1 MRASSLFAAAA
12 ACAAVASAQVHLPF
26 ARRADSIAAAADGS
40 AAKFQAPRDG
50 RSVPRLEL
58 WADDWNYL
66 VNVSVGT
73 PPQQMSLRLAVQAGP
88 SWVPDIQYCDDYYQD
103 DATRD
108 EDAACRYGAF
118 NASQSSSLVS
128 PRGESFGAIFA
139 NDFVSGALISDVLD
153 VAGIPMSKFIMGFV
167 DAANTRV
174 GVLGLGF
181 NGTYHKPNTGTSS
194 PAALP
199 LPERL
204 VKDGIIASPAYS
216 LWLDDKSAKS
226 GNLLLGAVD
235 KSKFEGPLI
244 RIRTNSFSG
253 SPLSRDS
260 STFDTIIYSI
270 NGSKSATDELQPLSG
285 PVAPSEEE
293 YGSNRIP
300 VQLAPEYPVS
310 VLPDILAR
318 DIWSLA
324 GAFWNDDLSYAV
336 IPCDV
341 AETST
346 GYLVMQLDGTDGP
359 VLNVSLADL
368 VVSKDMWSYSKW
380 SWDTESSTE
389 FPALSGAMLKQAY
402 MVFDLANAEM
412 AIAQAKLGSTAT
424 EDIVPFAA
432 YGASI
437 PESTKANHVPSYCS
451 ASIYARDSPECTSDG
466 SGSGVGSSG
475 DSDDYGG
482 GGLPS
487 SISRSIK
494 LGVGLGVGLFCFVVL
509 CLSIWAI
516 RRCRRIRKAEKESC
530 EKQADAEQGTTV
542 QAGAADGGNL
552 GEDGSLPQKPPTAV
566 VREPPT
572 TNVVEG
578 QHIPEDT
585 VPTRP

>member
-1 MRASSLFAAAA
+1 MRASFLFAAA
-12 ACAAVASAQVHLPF
+12 ACAAVASAQVRLPF
-26 ARRADSIAAAADGS
+26 ARRAGSIAAADGS
-40 AAKFQAPRDG
+40 AAKSQAPRDG

-88 SWVPDIQYCDDYYQD
+88 SWVPDIQYCDHVSSYYQD

-108 EDAACRYGAF
+108 EDAA
-118 NASQSSSLVS
+118 
-128 PRGESFGAIFA
+128 PRGQSFGAIFA

-153 VAGIPMSKFIMGFV
+153 VAGIQMPKFIMGFV

-204 VKDGIIASPAYS
+204 VKDGVITSPAFS

-253 SPLSRDS
+253 SPVLRDS

-270 NGSKSATDELQPLSG
+270 NGSKSATDELKPLSG

-293 YGSNRIP
+293 YGFNRLS

-368 VVSKDMWSYSKW
+368 SRHLPDSLTGYASR
-380 SWDTESSTE
+380 

-451 ASIYARDSPECTSDG
+451 ASIYARDSSECISDG
-466 SGSGVGSSG
+466 SGSGG

-482 GGLPS
+482 SVLPS

-494 LGVGLGVGLFCFVVL
+494 LGVGLGVGLFCLVAL

-516 RRCRRIRKAEKESC
+516 RRCRRIRKAEKELS
-530 EKQADAEQGTTV
+530 EKQADVERGADV
-542 QAGAADGGNL
+542 QVGAGDGGNL
-552 GEDGSLPQKPPTAV
+552 AEDGSLPQKPPTAV